1 MAKPEDLDQDTLPYS
16 GPESGEVSASF
27 ANLLNI

>member
-16 GPESGEVSASF
+16 GPESGEVSTSF